1 MFEIK
6 RIDKSMRAAD
16 EPLGSKPKFWFFDDP
31 ERPPFLFKAE
41 ERKTGEDWA
50 EKIVCHL
57 CELLGLP
64 HVHYELAAE
73 FDGQTFIWSGVICE
87 TCAPQ
92 PPYLILGNQL
102 LFDRDPKYPKD
113 EDRKYKVREHT
124 VEAVSKAVRPLLPS
138 SAAWMASIPPGVES
152 ALDVFVGYVMLDA
165 WVANQDRHHENWG
178 ALSDDD
184 LRLAPT
190 FDHGAALARNLTD
203 EERKQR
209 LTTNDRNRRIDAF
222 ARRARSAFY
231 SGVPGAKPLGT
242 VEAFLEFAGL
252 APSAARVWLDRLKAI
267 DRSAI
272 LKILDDIPIQRMTE
286 PAREF
291 TLELLMT
298 NQKRLL
304 EELIKL

>member
-16 EPLGSKPKFWFFDDP
+16 EPLGSKPKFWFF
-31 ERPPFLFKAE
+31 EGAKQFLFKAE
-41 ERKTGEDWA
+41 ARKTGEDWA
-50 EKIVCHL
+50 EKMVCHL

-73 FDGQTFIWSGVICE
+73 FDGQTSIWPGVICE

-92 PPYLILGNQL
+92 PPYLVLGNQL
-102 LFDRDPKYPKD
+102 LFDRDPNYPRD
-113 EDRKYKVREHT
+113 EDRKFKVRQHT
-124 VEAVSKAVRPLLPS
+124 VAAVSKAVRPLLPPS
-138 SAAWMASIPPGVES
+138 DAWMAGVPPGIES
-152 ALDVFVGYVMLDA
+152 ALEVFIGYVMLDA

-203 EERKQR
+203 AERKER

-222 ARRARSAFY
+222 ARRGRSAFY
-231 SGVPGAKPLGT
+231 SGVPDAKPLGT
-242 VEAFLEFAGL
+242 AEAFLEFAGL
-252 APSAARVWLDRLKAI
+252 AAPAARVWLARVAAVDL
-267 DRSAI
+267 SAI
-272 LKILDDIPIQRMTE
+272 LKILDEIPDQRMTE
-286 PAREF
+286 PAKEF

-304 EELIKL
+304 EESVKL

>member
-6 RIDKSMRAAD
+6 RIDRTLRAAD
-16 EPLGSKPKFWFFDDP
+16 EPLGSKPKFWFFEGD
-31 ERPPFLFKAE
+31 RQFLFKAE
-41 ERKTGEDWA
+41 ERGTGEDWA
-50 EKIVCHL
+50 EKVTCQL

-73 FDGQTFIWSGVICE
+73 YDGDKCIWPGVVCE

-102 LFDRDPKYPKD
+102 LFDRDPEYPKN
-113 EDRKYKVREHT
+113 EDRKYKVRQHT
-124 VEAVSKAVRPLLPS
+124 VAAVAKVVRQLLPPS
-138 SAAWMASIPPGVES
+138 SEWMEGIPLDIET

-165 WVANQDRHHENWG
+165 WVANQDRHHENWA

-190 FDHGAALARNLTD
+190 FDHGASLARNLTD
-203 EERKQR
+203 EERQER
-209 LTTNDRNRRIDAF
+209 MTTKDRNYQIAAY

-231 SGVPGAKPLGT
+231 SGVADAKALGT
-242 VEAFLEFAGL
+242 VEAFSEFAGL
-252 APSAARVWLDRLKAI
+252 AIPAAGVWLERLKAI
-267 DRSAI
+267 DRAAI
-272 LKILDDIPIQRMTE
+272 SGILDGISSGRMTE
-286 PAREF
+286 PAKRF

-304 EELIKL
+304 EESVRL